1 MESAP
6 KAFFDILTAGGPL
19 GIAIVLILFV
29 LSVIALYIFIERYL
43 TIKKASR
50 VDQNFMNNIRANVS
64 AGNIPGAK
72 ALCQTTDSP
81 VARMVEKGLQRIG
94 KPLRDIDAAI
104 ENVGNLEIFRLEKNL
119 STLASIAGAAPMIG
133 FFGTVTGM
141 ILAFYKMATEQNV
154 TPDVL
159 AGGIYQALIT
169 TATGLIHRDPWL
181 LSDTT
186 SWWQTWKRSFSKWN
200 ALPWSSWTFCRSRPI
215 DDSESGFRK
224 ILLDTINNIVGL
236 KKRNKVSAEFSMS
249 SLTDIIFLLLIFFM
263 LTSTL
268 VKIQPFDLPKS
279 DSKTVASTSVVVT
292 VDKGGKHT
300 LNNEDHS

>member
-1 MESAP
+1 MFNNLFLFFQTADLGEGEDGVGSQS
-6 KAFFDILTAGGPL
+6 FFDIITAGGPL

-64 AGNIPGAK
+64 AGNIQGAK

-169 TATGLIHRDPWL
+169 TATGLFIGILAFVGYNILVANVEKVVFEMERTTVEFMDL
-181 LSDTT
+181 LQEPT
-186 SWWQTWKRSFSKWN
+186 N
-200 ALPWSSWTFCRSRPI
+200 
-215 DDSESGFRK
+215 
-224 ILLDTINNIVGL
+224 
-236 KKRNKVSAEFSMS
+236 
-249 SLTDIIFLLLIFFM
+249 
-263 LTSTL
+263 
-268 VKIQPFDLPKS
+268 
-279 DSKTVASTSVVVT
+279 
-292 VDKGGKHT
+292 
-300 LNNEDHS
+300 